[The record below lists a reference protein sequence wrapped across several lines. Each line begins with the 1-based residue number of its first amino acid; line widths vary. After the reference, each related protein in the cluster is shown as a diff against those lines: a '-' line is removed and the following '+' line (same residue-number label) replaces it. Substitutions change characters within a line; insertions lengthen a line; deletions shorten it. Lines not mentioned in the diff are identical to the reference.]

1 MSALVRHKSM
11 MDTVA
16 AIVFDLDGTLV
27 DTEPMHFTG
36 IAEVLAQEG
45 IELAR
50 EDYFRRLIHFTDREC
65 FELMLRER
73 GHPSSSEIVAAMV
86 ERKARRYLELIDGAN
101 LLYPAAHRFV
111 CNCAARFPLA
121 LATGTLRHEAELILR
136 RMELA
141 DCFVAVASADDVAC
155 GKPDP
160 ALFQL
165 ALMRLNQRLGAEIQA
180 RQCLVVEDTT
190 AGIEA
195 AHAAGMKVLAI
206 AHTSAPEMLA
216 QADLIRPS
224 LAETDLDDV
233 LSALRLHTRQVQ

>member
-1 MSALVRHKSM
+1 MI
-11 MDTVA
+11 A
-16 AIVFDLDGTLV
+16 AIIFDLDGTLV

-50 EDYFRRLIHFTDREC
+50 QDYFRRLIHFTDREC
-65 FELMLRER
+65 FELLLREQGR
-73 GHPSSSEIVAAMV
+73 PASPQIVAEMV
-86 ERKARRYLELIDGAN
+86 GRKARRYLELIDGAD

-111 CNCAARFPLA
+111 CRCAERFPLA

-141 DCFVAVASADDVAC
+141 DRFLAVVSADDVAR

-160 ALFQL
+160 APFLL
-165 ALMRLNQRLGAEIQA
+165 ALARLNQRLGTALQA
-180 RQCLVVEDTT
+180 AQCLVIEDTA

-195 AHAAGMKVLAI
+195 ARRAGMKVLAI
-206 AHTSAPEMLA
+206 AHTAPEDLLS

-224 LAETDLDDV
+224 LAATELDDV
-233 LSALRLHTRQVQ
+233 LAALRTSPRRP